1 MVVKR
6 EVKKKNT
13 TNGLVGVSPLSK
25 KPGNGFFNEKFVIR
39 GKLTVKQKLMVTEL
53 TVPLNV
59 AEWGGYLALT
69 QSTFL
74 WHR

>member
-1 MVVKR
+1 
-6 EVKKKNT
+6 
-13 TNGLVGVSPLSK
+13 
-25 KPGNGFFNEKFVIR
+25 
-39 GKLTVKQKLMVTEL
+39 MVTEL